1 MKRGE
6 ITVFLSLVFILL
18 LSFVMGI
25 LQVSVIQ
32 SSKSLSRLAV
42 DRAVYSL
49 FGEYHQELLKSF
61 HVFAIDGS
69 YGTGQYEEDNLIRRM
84 HYYGTENTDHQITAV
99 QYLTDNG
106 GQAFREQVLEYMEQK
121 YGVSLIK
128 GFTGMTSKWE
138 EEEIQGEKMQ
148 ETQDQIKEQ
157 IESLTDGGAEGEA
170 LNESG
175 ENPFSCLEQ
184 IEKNGILSIVMPE
197 EMTLSGR
204 MIELEQQA
212 SYRSL
217 RHGRGSFPAR
227 TDADG
232 PTGKLLFDEYILR
245 KFQNAAMKEETEQQE
260 VLGEEDES
268 DSGKEKEKSLNYEV
282 EYILSGKASDKENLE
297 AVLMKIFLIRMAMN
311 YSFLYGDS
319 EKQNEAQAIAA
330 VVSTILLIPEASEAI
345 KQAVL
350 AAWAAGE
357 SIMDLRALLSGK
369 RAAVSKSAESWQ
381 LSASAL
387 FRLGSDEDSHNGYDA
402 EGGMTYED
410 YLRILLFL
418 TDTEAVTMRTI
429 DRVEENL
436 VSDEKGRI
444 FLADQC
450 ITKIEIMNTAVIY
463 GEISYEFPVCFAY
476 Q

>member
-84 HYYGTENTDHQITAV
+84 HYYGTENTDHQITEV

-128 GFTGMTSKWE
+128 GFTGMTAKWE

-148 ETQDQIKEQ
+148 KTQEQIKEQ

-175 ENPFSCLEQ
+175 ENPFSCIEQ

-204 MIELEQQA
+204 LIELEQQA

-227 TDADG
+227 MDADG
-232 PTGKLLFDEYILR
+232 LTGKLLFDEYILR
-245 KFQNAAMKEETEQQE
+245 EFQNAAMNEETEQQ
-260 VLGEEDES
+260 
-268 DSGKEKEKSLNYEV
+268 
-282 EYILSGKASDKENLE
+282 
-297 AVLMKIFLIRMAMN
+297 
-311 YSFLYGDS
+311 
-319 EKQNEAQAIAA
+319 
-330 VVSTILLIPEASEAI
+330 
-345 KQAVL
+345 
-350 AAWAAGE
+350 
-357 SIMDLRALLSGK
+357 GK
-369 RAAVSKSAESWQ
+369 R
-381 LSASAL
+381 
-387 FRLGSDEDSHNGYDA
+387 
-402 EGGMTYED
+402 
-410 YLRILLFL
+410 
-418 TDTEAVTMRTI
+418 
-429 DRVEENL
+429 
-436 VSDEKGRI
+436 
-444 FLADQC
+444 
-450 ITKIEIMNTAVIY
+450 
-463 GEISYEFPVCFAY
+463 
-476 Q
+476 

>member
-25 LQVSVIQ
+25 LQVSVVQ
-32 SSKSLSRLAV
+32 SSKSLSRLAA

-61 HVFAIDGS
+61 HIFAIDGS
-69 YGTGQYEEDNLIRRM
+69 FGTGRYEEENLIRRM
-84 HYYGTENTDHQITAV
+84 HYYGTENMEHEITAV
-99 QYLTDNG
+99 QYLTDNS

-121 YGVSLIK
+121 YGISLIERFS
-128 GFTGMTSKWE
+128 GVTSQWE
-138 EEEIQGEKMQ
+138 EEEIQGDNMQ
-148 ETQDQIKEQ
+148 ETKDRMKEQ
-157 IESLTDGGAEGEA
+157 IESLTGGEAGQEA

-175 ENPFSCLEQ
+175 ENPFGCLEQ

-197 EMTLSGR
+197 EMALSGG
-204 MIELEQQA
+204 MVELEQQP

-227 TDADG
+227 TDTDSLSA
-232 PTGKLLFDEYILR
+232 KLLFNEYILR
-245 KFQNAAMKEETEQQE
+245 EFQNAAMEEEAENQE
-260 VLGEEDES
+260 NPEAEDEP
-268 DSGKEKEKSLNYEV
+268 DREKSLNYEA
-282 EYILSGKASDKENLE
+282 EYILSGKSSDKENLE
-297 AVLMKIFLIRMAMN
+297 SVLMKIFLIRMAVN
-311 YSFLYGDS
+311 YSFLCGDS
-319 EKQNEAQAIAA
+319 EKQNEAQAIAS
-330 VVSTILLIPEASEAI
+330 VVSAILLIPEASEGI
-345 KQAVL
+345 KQAIL

-357 SIMDLRALLSGK
+357 SVMDLRALLSGK
-369 RAAVSKSAESWQ
+369 RAAVSKSAENWQ
-381 LSASAL
+381 LSAAAL
-387 FRLGSDEDSHNGYDA
+387 FRLGSDEDSYNGYDA

-436 VSDEKGRI
+436 VLEEKGRI

-463 GEISYEFPVCFAY
+463 GEVSYEFPVCFAY

>member
-25 LQVSVIQ
+25 LQVSVVQ
-32 SSKSLSRLAV
+32 SSKSLSRLAA

-61 HVFAIDGS
+61 HIFAIDGS
-69 YGTGQYEEDNLIRRM
+69 FGTGRYEEENLIRRM
-84 HYYGTENTDHQITAV
+84 HYYGTENMEHEITAV
-99 QYLTDNG
+99 QYLTDNS

-121 YGVSLIK
+121 YGISLIERFA
-128 GFTGMTSKWE
+128 GVTSQWE
-138 EEEIQGEKMQ
+138 EEEIQGDNMQ
-148 ETQDQIKEQ
+148 ETKDRMKEQ
-157 IESLTDGGAEGEA
+157 IESLTGGEAGQEA

-175 ENPFSCLEQ
+175 ENPFGCLEQ

-197 EMTLSGR
+197 EMALSGG
-204 MIELEQQA
+204 MVELEQQP

-227 TDADG
+227 TDTDSLSA
-232 PTGKLLFDEYILR
+232 KLLFNEYILR
-245 KFQNAAMKEETEQQE
+245 EFQNAAMEEEAENQ
-260 VLGEEDES
+260 
-268 DSGKEKEKSLNYEV
+268 
-282 EYILSGKASDKENLE
+282 YILSGKSSDKENLE
-297 AVLMKIFLIRMAMN
+297 SVLMKIFLIRMAVN
-311 YSFLYGDS
+311 YSFLCGDS
-319 EKQNEAQAIAA
+319 EKQNEAQAIAS
-330 VVSTILLIPEASEAI
+330 VVSAILLIPEASEGI
-345 KQAVL
+345 KQAIL

-357 SIMDLRALLSGK
+357 SVMDLRALLSGK
-369 RAAVSKSAESWQ
+369 RAAVSKSAENWQ
-381 LSASAL
+381 LSAAAL
-387 FRLGSDEDSHNGYDA
+387 FRLGSDEDSYNGYDA

-436 VSDEKGRI
+436 VSEEKGRI

-463 GEISYEFPVCFAY
+463 GEVSYEFPVCFAY

>member
-1 MKRGE
+1 M
-6 ITVFLSLVFILL
+6 
-18 LSFVMGI
+18 
-25 LQVSVIQ
+25 
-32 SSKSLSRLAV
+32 
-42 DRAVYSL
+42 
-49 FGEYHQELLKSF
+49 
-61 HVFAIDGS
+61 
-69 YGTGQYEEDNLIRRM
+69 
-84 HYYGTENTDHQITAV
+84 
-99 QYLTDNG
+99 
-106 GQAFREQVLEYMEQK
+106 QK
-121 YGVSLIK
+121 
-128 GFTGMTSKWE
+128 
-138 EEEIQGEKMQ
+138 
-148 ETQDQIKEQ
+148 TQDQIKDQ

-175 ENPFSCLEQ
+175 ENPFSCIEQ

-204 MIELEQQA
+204 LIELEQQA

-227 TDADG
+227 MDADG

-245 KFQNAAMKEETEQQE
+245 EFQNAAMNEETEQQE

-268 DSGKEKEKSLNYEV
+268 DRGKEKEKSLNYEV